1 MNSVVTKYLDDVIDV
16 LAARAFQSAQQRLTR
31 MLLKSARQIGRI
43 EREGIALDLTN
54 EQLAETAQVSLF
66 TAARQLSE
74 WQDRGILKKSR
85 GKILLRAP
93 QRLVEQL
100 GANHPRWLADNPG
113 LLRTAAHDRS
123 GHNESI
129 N

>member
-93 QRLVEQL
+93 QRLVGIHL
-100 GANHPRWLADNPG
+100 GANDLHWNENEAARIPFADSSAYP
-113 LLRTAAHDRS
+113 
-123 GHNESI
+123 
-129 N
+129 